1 MVITIGGGGGVDCTN
16 NVKDRVLVEPT
27 ESVTST
33 LYVVVDNKL
42 VAVPYNVPVLVNVKP
57 AGGGI
62 LGVTEYANGAIPP
75 DETVTGL
82 R

>member
-1 MVITIGGGGGVDCTN
+1 MIGGGGGSFCTN
-16 NVKDRVLVEPT
+16 NVNDLVLVEPT
-27 ESVTST
+27 ESVTNT
-33 LYVVVDNKL
+33 LKVVVDSKS
-42 VAVPYNVPVLVNVKP
+42 VDVPNNVPVLVNVRP

-62 LGVTEYANGAIPP
+62 LGVTEYTKGAIPP